1 MPKIE
6 YKSIKFQQKS
16 LELIKLVNQ
25 VVEEY
30 QAQGYELTLRQA
42 YYQLVARGYIP
53 NNERSYKNIGNLIND
68 GRLAGLIDWH
78 SITDRT
84 RNLRRNGHWDN
95 PADVIASA
103 RYSYLLNKW
112 DGQPNYVEVWVEKD
126 ALVDIVGQACT
137 PLDTPYFSCRGY
149 TSQSEMWSAAQRFI
163 SQDYRDNRVII
174 HLGDHDPMPQ
184 NSVITLN
191 QSVFRNEGRLN
202 WEEFGRLRDYHVREI
217 VFLGTQEFVEQTRE
231 NIREEV
237 MTFIRKMNMDAYITV
252 AADAF
257 IMPKMIKYKKYQKM
271 EKSKY
276 EVRVSYDKDHTLAAA
291 SLNLHGTAFTSPF
304 HIKVKGVDNPVSGCV
319 GFGIERWILVFL
331 AQYGTD
337 SACWPDE
344 VKKFIRQKG

>member
-1 MPKIE
+1 MKYLFFLKRALKNNTIYRFDYFLGCLNVCIQIFISCE
-6 YKSIKFQQKS
+6 IWKALYITNHVSGKVSLNVVLTSFIINLGLSNIYSIDDLTVQRKFCDGTIIC
-16 LELIKLVNQ
+16 ELLKPINYRIYLLADTVGNILFKL
-25 VVEEY
+25 
-30 QAQGYELTLRQA
+30 LF
-42 YYQLVARGYIP
+42 
-53 NNERSYKNIGNLIND
+53 NLIPCSAIMIIVYRNYFIFCINSCSLCVFFLSIILGFMVLWEISSIVQMLCFWIVNVWSISTIKD
-68 GRLAGLIDWH
+68 VFINVLAGTILPVW
-78 SITDRT
+78 
-84 RNLRRNGHWDN
+84 
-95 PADVIASA
+95 
-103 RYSYLLNKW
+103 YLPEAIQNIIK
-112 DGQPNYVEVWVEKD
+112 Y
-126 ALVDIVGQACT
+126 T
-137 PLDTPYFSCRGY
+137 PF
-149 TSQSEMWSAAQRFI
+149 AA
-163 SQDYRDNRVII
+163 
-174 HLGDHDPMPQ
+174 
-184 NSVITLN
+184 
-191 QSVFRNEGRLN
+191 
-202 WEEFGRLRDYHVREI
+202 REI

>member
-1 MPKIE
+1 ME
-6 YKSIKFQQKS
+6 
-16 LELIKLVNQ
+16 
-25 VVEEY
+25 
-30 QAQGYELTLRQA
+30 
-42 YYQLVARGYIP
+42 
-53 NNERSYKNIGNLIND
+53 
-68 GRLAGLIDWH
+68 
-78 SITDRT
+78 
-84 RNLRRNGHWDN
+84 
-95 PADVIASA
+95 
-103 RYSYLLNKW
+103 
-112 DGQPNYVEVWVEKD
+112 
-126 ALVDIVGQACT
+126 
-137 PLDTPYFSCRGY
+137 
-149 TSQSEMWSAAQRFI
+149 
-163 SQDYRDNRVII
+163 
-174 HLGDHDPMPQ
+174 
-184 NSVITLN
+184 
-191 QSVFRNEGRLN
+191 SVFRNEGRLN